1 MRSPSRSDTWFGLA
15 VAAALVAAAGWA
27 AVVIDRHAEE
37 HGHCPPLAMLDVE
50 LPKRLQGDGGGAR
63 GGDVHV
69 AQLACARGAG
79 A

>member
-1 MRSPSRSDTWFGLA
+1 MPSPSRSDTWFGLA

-37 HGHCPPLAMLDVE
+37 HGHCPPLALIDVE
-50 LPKRLQGDGGGAR
+50 LPQRLQRDGGVAG

-69 AQLACARGAG
+69 AQLACARGVG